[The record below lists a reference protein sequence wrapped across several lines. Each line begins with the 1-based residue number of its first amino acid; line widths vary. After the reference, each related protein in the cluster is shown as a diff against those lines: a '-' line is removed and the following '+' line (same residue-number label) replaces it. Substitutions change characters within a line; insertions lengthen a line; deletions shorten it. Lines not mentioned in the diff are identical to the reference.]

1 MMSIIC
7 FVILQ
12 LGGESDVVI
21 VNELKA
27 AFNMSE
33 SRRRSHVGME
43 VVFWQAGG
51 LGIIGTLPPRKKDA
65 ENPLF
70 LPDVTLG
77 YLQLTRKQLFEMLR
91 RSKMLLSM
99 RRANAEVAKLLER
112 RKEWNIARLPV
123 IENNL
128 DLFPAVKYSY
138 SSRRPGKN
146 EISLVVS
153 DGGNVRFDG
162 VVRSCNMRLDPVDAV
177 RIAYKKRKEI
187 QRALRWGYD
196 NGQIPVML
204 TFTIFHDWTWQPLD
218 KLIAVLRN
226 SYDDIFDHKVGG
238 QLKDKIGFKYRIF
251 RMEETI
257 DMKNPFTEQDEQEL
271 FASGLEN
278 GERGHR
284 EGEHDGKHGWHP
296 HYHVILFVP
305 KDNLKVLEEL
315 EPTLKL
321 RWQKLVQKH
330 YAKFIGKEIPES
342 YLPALYEHGLM
353 ISRYSEDVLNEHGD
367 VIHKQGEIYQ
377 VNDTEYFGKIMG
389 CDSAEMYGGDK
400 ELTNSL
406 NKNAMSPF
414 DLLRMPVTAEIAD
427 LWNEYAIAT
436 KGKSCFRFARG
447 FKPVIDEYFAQH
459 PDRDS
464 VSSASKPKE
473 STVASLKDF
482 VYHLLYRNFK
492 VEEVKRTIV
501 DFVKI
506 AGCNVSKIRD
516 LLFEWLK
523 KLFVDWGLD
532 EPSAEDLFVSGYPPD

>member
-1 MMSIIC
+1 MGII
-7 FVILQ
+7 
-12 LGGESDVVI
+12 D
-21 VNELKA
+21 ELKKK
-27 AFNMSE
+27 FNMSE
-33 SRRRSHVGME
+33 SRRRSHVGMD
-43 VVFWQAGG
+43 VAFWNAGG
-51 LGIIGTLPPRKKDA
+51 LGIIGSFPPQKK
-65 ENPLF
+65 EEKKIGN
-70 LPDVTLG
+70 LPDTIIGDTKLN
-77 YLQLTRKQLFEMLR
+77 RNQLFEMLR
-91 RSKMLLSM
+91 RSKTLLSM
-99 RRANAEVAKLLER
+99 RVADPEVIKRLER
-112 RKEWNIARLPV
+112 RKKWNIDRLP
-123 IENNL
+123 IISTNL

-251 RMEETI
+251 RMEETL
-257 DMKNPFTEQDEQEL
+257 DMENPLAVQDEQEL
-271 FASGLEN
+271 VASGLEN

-284 EGEHDGKHGWHP
+284 EGRHDGKHGWHP

-321 RWQKLVQKH
+321 RWQKLVQKY
-330 YAKFIGKEIPES
+330 YAKFVGKEIPES

-427 LWNEYAIAT
+427 LWNEYAIVT

-459 PDRDS
+459 PDRDPA
-464 VSSASKPKE
+464 SAIKPKE

-492 VEEVKRTIV
+492 VEEIKRTLAG
-501 DFVKI
+501 FVKT
-506 AGCNVSKIRD
+506 AGLNVAKLHE

-532 EPSAEDLFVSGYPPD
+532 EPSENDLFVGEEFVFARPPD

>member
-1 MMSIIC
+1 MGII
-7 FVILQ
+7 
-12 LGGESDVVI
+12 D
-21 VNELKA
+21 ELKA
-27 AFNMSE
+27 MFNMSE
-33 SRRRSHVGME
+33 SRRRSHVGMD
-43 VVFWQAGG
+43 VAFWNAGG
-51 LGIIGTLPPRKKDA
+51 LGTIGTLPPRKKDA
-65 ENPLF
+65 ENPPF

-77 YLQLTRKQLFEMLR
+77 DSQLTRKQRFEMLR

-99 RRANAEVAKLLER
+99 RRADAEVAKLLER

-187 QRALRWGYD
+187 QRALQWGYD

-238 QLKDKIGFKYRIF
+238 QFKDKIGFRYRIF

-257 DMKNPFTEQDEQEL
+257 DMKNPLAAQNDTQEL
-271 FASGLEN
+271 SEDGACENEKLE
-278 GERGHR
+278 GK
-284 EGEHDGKHGWHP
+284 HDGHHGWHP

-459 PDRDS
+459 PDRDPA
-464 VSSASKPKE
+464 SASKPKE
-473 STVASLKDF
+473 STVASLKDS
-482 VYHLLYRNFK
+482 VYRLLYRNFK
-492 VEEVKRTIV
+492 VEEIKRTLAG
-501 DFVKI
+501 FVKT
-506 AGCNVSKIRD
+506 AGLNVAKLHE

-532 EPSAEDLFVSGYPPD
+532 EPTERDLFVGGEEFVFARPPD

>member
-1 MMSIIC
+1 MGII
-7 FVILQ
+7 
-12 LGGESDVVI
+12 
-21 VNELKA
+21 NELKKM
-27 AFNMSE
+27 FNMSE

-43 VVFWQAGG
+43 VAFWQVGG
-51 LGIIGTLPPRKKDA
+51 LGIIGTLPPEKKDA
-65 ENPLF
+65 GNPQL

-77 YLQLTRKQLFEMLR
+77 DSQLTRKQRFGMLR

-99 RRANAEVAKLLER
+99 RRADAEVAKLLER

-138 SSRRPGKN
+138 SSRRPGKD

-177 RIAYKKRKEI
+177 RIAYIKRKEI
-187 QRALRWGYD
+187 QRALQWGYD

-218 KLIAVLRN
+218 LLISVLRS
-226 SYDDIFDHKVGG
+226 SYSDMFDHKLGE
-238 QLKDKIGFKYRIF
+238 QLRDKIGFRYRIF

-257 DMKNPFTEQDEQEL
+257 DMENPLAAQNESEPV
-271 FASGLEN
+271 EN
-278 GERGHR
+278 VERGQ
-284 EGEHDGKHGWHP
+284 HDGKHGWHP

-315 EPTLKL
+315 EPKLKL

-447 FKPVIDEYFAQH
+447 FKSVIDEYFAQH
-459 PDRDS
+459 PDRDP
-464 VSSASKPKE
+464 VSASKPEE
-473 STVASLKDF
+473 STVASLKDS

-492 VEEVKRTIV
+492 VEEVKRTLAG
-501 DFVKI
+501 FVKT
-506 AGCNVSKIRD
+506 AGLNVAKLHE

-532 EPSAEDLFVSGYPPD
+532 EPIEKDLFVGGEEFVFVRPPD

>member
-1 MMSIIC
+1 MGII
-7 FVILQ
+7 
-12 LGGESDVVI
+12 D
-21 VNELKA
+21 ELKDI
-27 AFNMSE
+27 FNMSE
-33 SRRRSHVGME
+33 SRRRSHVGMD
-43 VVFWQAGG
+43 VAFWNAGG
-51 LGIIGTLPPRKKDA
+51 LGTIGTFPPPKKDA
-65 ENPLF
+65 ENLPLF
-70 LPDVTLG
+70 LPLLPDVTLG
-77 YLQLTRKQLFEMLR
+77 DSQLTRKQRFEMLR

-99 RRANAEVAKLLER
+99 RRAAPEVIKRLER

-187 QRALRWGYD
+187 QRALQWGYD

-257 DMKNPFTEQDEQEL
+257 DMKNPLTEQDEQEL
-271 FASGLEN
+271 VASGLEN

-305 KDNLKVLEEL
+305 WRN
-315 EPTLKL
+315 
-321 RWQKLVQKH
+321 
-330 YAKFIGKEIPES
+330 
-342 YLPALYEHGLM
+342 
-353 ISRYSEDVLNEHGD
+353 
-367 VIHKQGEIYQ
+367 
-377 VNDTEYFGKIMG
+377 
-389 CDSAEMYGGDK
+389 
-400 ELTNSL
+400 
-406 NKNAMSPF
+406 
-414 DLLRMPVTAEIAD
+414 
-427 LWNEYAIAT
+427 WN
-436 KGKSCFRFARG
+436 
-447 FKPVIDEYFAQH
+447 PH
-459 PDRDS
+459 
-464 VSSASKPKE
+464 
-473 STVASLKDF
+473 
-482 VYHLLYRNFK
+482 
-492 VEEVKRTIV
+492 
-501 DFVKI
+501 
-506 AGCNVSKIRD
+506 
-516 LLFEWLK
+516 
-523 KLFVDWGLD
+523 
-532 EPSAEDLFVSGYPPD
+532 

>member
-1 MMSIIC
+1 MEII
-7 FVILQ
+7 
-12 LGGESDVVI
+12 D
-21 VNELKA
+21 ELKKI
-27 AFNMSE
+27 FNMSE
-33 SRRRSHVGME
+33 SRRRSHVGMD
-43 VVFWQAGG
+43 VAFWNAGG
-51 LGIIGTLPPRKKDA
+51 LGNIGTLPPRKKDA
-65 ENPLF
+65 ENPPL

-77 YLQLTRKQLFEMLR
+77 DLQLTRKQLFEMLR

-238 QLKDKIGFKYRIF
+238 QLKDKIGFRYRIF

-257 DMKNPFTEQDEQEL
+257 DMKNPLAAPDESEPV
-271 FASGLEN
+271 EN
-278 GERGHR
+278 GERGQ
-284 EGEHDGKHGWHP
+284 HDGKHGWHP

-305 KDNLKVLEEL
+305 KDNLKALEEL

-321 RWQKLVQKH
+321 RWQKLVQK
-330 YAKFIGKEIPES
+330 YYVKFIGKEIPES
-342 YLPALYEHGLM
+342 YLSALYEHGLM

-459 PDRDS
+459 PDRDPA
-464 VSSASKPKE
+464 SASKPKE
-473 STVASLKDF
+473 STVASLKDY

-492 VEEVKRTIV
+492 VEEVKRTLAG
-501 DFVKI
+501 FVKT
-506 AGCNVSKIRD
+506 AGCNVSKIRE

-532 EPSAEDLFVSGYPPD
+532 EPSEKDLFVFARPPD

>member
-1 MMSIIC
+1 M
-7 FVILQ
+7 
-12 LGGESDVVI
+12 GI
-21 VNELKA
+21 VDELKKM
-27 AFNMSE
+27 FNMSE
-33 SRRRSHVGME
+33 SKRRSHVGMD
-43 VVFWQAGG
+43 VAFWNAGE
-51 LGIIGTLPPRKKDA
+51 LGIIGTLPPQKKDA
-65 ENPLF
+65 ENSPL

-77 YLQLTRKQLFEMLR
+77 DSQFTRKQRFEMLR

-99 RRANAEVAKLLER
+99 RRADAEVAKLLER

-153 DGGNVRFDG
+153 DGGTVRFDG

-187 QRALRWGYD
+187 QRALQWGYD
-196 NGQIPVML
+196 NGQIPVMM

-226 SYDDIFDHKVGG
+226 SYDDMFDHKVGG
-238 QLKDKIGFKYRIF
+238 QLRDKIGFRYRIF
-251 RMEETI
+251 RMEETL
-257 DMKNPFTEQDEQEL
+257 DMKNPFAAQNDTQEL
-271 FASGLEN
+271 AEDGECEN
-278 GERGHR
+278 EKRDGK
-284 EGEHDGKHGWHP
+284 HDGHHGWHP

-305 KDNLKVLEEL
+305 KNNFDVLNKL

-321 RWQKLVQKH
+321 RWQKLVQKY

-342 YLPALYEHGLM
+342 YLSALYEHGLM
-353 ISRYSEDVLNEHGD
+353 ISRYSEDVKDKRGR
-367 VIHKQGEIYQ
+367 VIHKKGEIYQ

-459 PDRDS
+459 PDRDPA
-464 VSSASKPKE
+464 SASKPKE
-473 STVASLKDF
+473 STVASLKDS

-492 VEEVKRTIV
+492 VEEVKRTLAG
-501 DFVKI
+501 FVKT
-506 AGCNVSKIRD
+506 AGLNVAKLHE

-532 EPSAEDLFVSGYPPD
+532 EPTESDLFVGGEEFVFARPPD

>member
-1 MMSIIC
+1 M
-7 FVILQ
+7 
-12 LGGESDVVI
+12 GI
-21 VNELKA
+21 VDELKA
-27 AFNMSE
+27 MFNMSE
-33 SRRRSHVGME
+33 SQRRSHVGME
-43 VVFWQAGG
+43 VAFWQAGG
-51 LGIIGTLPPRKKDA
+51 LGIIGTLPPRKKYA
-65 ENPLF
+65 GPLLLL

-77 YLQLTRKQLFEMLR
+77 NLQLTRKQRFEMLR

-99 RRANAEVAKLLER
+99 RCSYEEVAKRLER
-112 RKEWNIARLPV
+112 RREWNIARLPV

-138 SSRRPGKN
+138 SSRRPSEH

-153 DGGNVRFDG
+153 DGGTVRFDG

-187 QRALRWGYD
+187 QRALQWGYD

-204 TFTIFHDWTWQPLD
+204 TFTIFHDHTWQPLD

-226 SYDDIFDHKVGG
+226 SYSDMFDHKVGE
-238 QLKDKIGFKYRIF
+238 QLRDKIGFRYRIF

-257 DMKNPFTEQDEQEL
+257 DIKNSLVEQDEKEL
-271 FASGLEN
+271 FASCLEN

-315 EPTLKL
+315 EPKLKL

-330 YAKFIGKEIPES
+330 YAKFVGKEIPES

-459 PDRDS
+459 PDRDPA
-464 VSSASKPKE
+464 SASKPKE
-473 STVASLKDF
+473 STVVSLKDF

-492 VEEVKRTIV
+492 VEEVKRTLAG
-501 DFVKI
+501 FVKV
-506 AGCNVSKIRD
+506 AGLNVSKLHD
-516 LLFEWLK
+516 LLFEWLR
-523 KLFVDWGLD
+523 KLFVDWGLP
-532 EPSAEDLFVSGYPPD
+532 EPSEKDLFVGRKFVFARPPD